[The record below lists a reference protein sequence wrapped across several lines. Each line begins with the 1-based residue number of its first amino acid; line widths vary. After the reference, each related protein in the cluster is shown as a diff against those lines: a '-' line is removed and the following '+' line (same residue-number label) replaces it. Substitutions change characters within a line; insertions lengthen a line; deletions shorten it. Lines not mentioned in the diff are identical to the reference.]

1 MIKQE
6 LGIQELENSPISIEE
21 YKKIPDKRQISFFLE
36 KIKSMPA
43 EQIKFY
49 LGFLYFAALLFFSI
63 TLFL

>member
-6 LGIQELENSPISIEE
+6 LGIKELDDSSIPLEVYKTIPSKKSIS
-21 YKKIPDKRQISFFLE
+21 YYFE
-36 KIKSMPA
+36 KIKSMPV

-63 TLFL
+63 TLFI